1 MAAENTPETA
11 SPVCPCCGKL
21 VPPDKL
27 AVFQANL
34 ARFTADN
41 PDAQDL
47 RDAVRHF
54 QASRDMP

>member
-1 MAAENTPETA
+1 MTVESTPETA
-11 SPVCPCCGKL
+11 PETPSPVCPCCGKL

-47 RDAVRHF
+47 LDAMRGV
-54 QASRDMP
+54 